1 MDFFSAFSS
10 PAILGSSLTD
20 YFIQSNFAGQVI
32 VVILVVFSILAWGVM
47 FCKKA
52 DLSAIEA
59 MNAKTARMVKSKN
72 LVEAAASNAIE
83 GPYAKLLKEAV
94 NAWMTVGL
102 GNSAED
108 KTSRIAFVENTL
120 ERTLSRQIMLYNS
133 KMTLL
138 GTIISGAPF
147 LGLLGTAWGVM
158 DCFGSMSSEASVTL
172 QMLAPGVAGAL
183 LTTVAGLVVAIPSVF
198 GYNFLTAFSGKLT
211 TETENFATLL
221 ADRVEIE
228 AREHAEAS
236 ERSVAPVQPAPVPVR
251 SPSPQFRSVP
261 RTAESAPASENKV
274 SPQIMNFSLDDE
286 DDASSPTPPRQF
298 DE

>member
-1 MDFFSAFSS
+1 MDFYSAFSS
-10 PAILGSSLTD
+10 PFILGSSLTD

-32 VVILVVFSILAWGVM
+32 VVILVVFSVLAWGVM

-59 MNAKTARMVKSKN
+59 MNAKTARLVKSKN
-72 LVEAAASNAIE
+72 LVEAAASNTIE

-211 TETENFATLL
+211 TETENFASLL
-221 ADRVEIE
+221 ADRVELE
-228 AREHAEAS
+228 AREHAEVS
-236 ERSVAPVQPAPVPVR
+236 EQRSVPPTPAPVPVR
-251 SPSPQFRSVP
+251 AASPQFRSVP
-261 RTAESAPASENKV
+261 RATESAPAPENRV
-274 SPQIMNFSLDDE
+274 SPQIMNFSLDD
-286 DDASSPTPPRQF
+286 DDDSSSPTPPRQF